1 MLYKKSLEQTL
12 RQDKLLEPRVGI
24 QTDKQF
30 IVETEC
36 F

>member
-12 RQDKLLEPRVGI
+12 RQEKLGI

-30 IVETEC
+30 LVETKC
-36 F
+36 S